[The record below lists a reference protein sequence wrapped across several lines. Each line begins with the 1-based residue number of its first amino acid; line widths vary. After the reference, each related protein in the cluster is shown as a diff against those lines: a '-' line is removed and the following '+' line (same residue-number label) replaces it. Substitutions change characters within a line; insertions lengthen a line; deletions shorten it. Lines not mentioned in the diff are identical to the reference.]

1 MPYRKSSQW
10 IVVCLS
16 TAIALFCLSILMA
29 SLRTGDIK
37 NAWVFSAF
45 SAIFVI
51 PLLVTVFHMIADRS
65 PYLAKMHMKYISLGQ
80 KHKTTFIPHWFVM
93 SGMILIGLIML
104 YTIIKWLFM
113 YFQR

>member
-1 MPYRKSSQW
+1 
-10 IVVCLS
+10 
-16 TAIALFCLSILMA
+16 MA

-93 SGMILIGLIML
+93 SGMILMARTQFSMRDHLIEGEVL
-104 YTIIKWLFM
+104 ILFNLSS
-113 YFQR
+113 FDSLLAAIDALIAS